1 MKTYTLFFVASLAAT
16 LTGCASSGA
25 GPEAGN
31 YCPKSYSS
39 SSALLLG
46 RLANLAY
53 EENRGSIKAALKE
66 QNLTLDEYDFR
77 NKENSVDGF
86 IAYDQEKAIL
96 VFAGSEDLKDWKNN
110 AKTWSEPIDDKA
122 CGKQMRFHSG
132 FNDAI
137 APVIND
143 NNTALL
149 FHMAELQSQG
159 KKIYVTGHSL
169 GGAFA
174 TISAYRLAT
183 AVKPVKLSGVYTF
196 GQPFTGDDDF
206 QSCYNGKL
214 KDNTFRFVSDKDIV
228 PKTRV
233 DSSYRHVGN
242 FLFFDGNG
250 NLGNSKPSDYSG
262 NFISFI
268 KSNLLD
274 AHLMGS
280 YLALLEKNKGVN
292 PFSCSR

>member
-1 MKTYTLFFVASLAAT
+1 MKTYTSLFAASLIAI

-25 GPEAGN
+25 GLEASN

-46 RLANLAY
+46 GLANLAY
-53 EENRGSIKAALKE
+53 EGNRDSIKASLKE

-77 NKENSVDGF
+77 NEENSVDGF

-137 APVIND
+137 VPVIND
-143 NNTALL
+143 NDAALL
-149 FHMAELQSQG
+149 SHMAKLQSQG

-174 TISAYRLAT
+174 TISAYRLET
-183 AVKPVKLSGVYTF
+183 AAKSVKLSGVYTF

-206 QSCYNGKL
+206 QACYNEKL
-214 KDNTFRFVSDKDIV
+214 KENTFRFVSDKDIV

-242 FLFFDGNG
+242 YLFFDEKGS
-250 NLGNSKPSDYSG
+250 LGTTKPSDYSG
-262 NFISFI
+262 DFISFI

-274 AHLMGS
+274 AHLMGN
-280 YLALLEKNKGVN
+280 YLALLEKNKDVN
-292 PFSCSR
+292 PFSCP